1 MLRRLAAR
9 PGALPRDPST
19 VRGLADQALSRTAGA
34 PQTSGNSVRV
44 LRDAAEN
51 YPTWARAIID
61 ARETIH
67 IEMYIIHRDQVGRR
81 FVELLATR
89 ARAGVKVRL
98 VYDWWGCG
106 LGPLFGLF
114 RPLIQAG
121 GEVRAFNPPSIGS
134 ILGWV
139 RRNHRKVITVDGR
152 VTFISG
158 LCLGQMWEGRPDR
171 HQAPWRDTG
180 IEVIG
185 PAVAHAEAA
194 FAESWRLAGGEI
206 DPVTLPKVGRIP
218 ASGDVSLRIIPTEPF
233 TASML
238 QLDLLVAAM
247 ARRKLWI
254 TDAYFAGHGPYI
266 EALRRAAG
274 DGVDVR
280 LLLPQ
285 GSDLGWT
292 VPFSR
297 TLYRTL
303 IESGIRVFE
312 WKGPML
318 HAKTAVADDLWARV
332 GSTNLNL
339 LSWIGNWEMDVAI
352 EDATIAGRLAD
363 HFRQDL
369 TNATEVVL
377 DKPRPR
383 PPAPPRVRARRSAR
397 KAVRTVGGVGPSIT
411 AAVTGNRPLEDYEV
425 APLVGTG
432 LVLSGIAGAAIWRP
446 AIVAWPIAVLLG
458 WTGISF
464 VVEAAVRWWRR
475 RPRET
480 T

>member
-1 MLRRLAAR
+1 
-9 PGALPRDPST
+9 
-19 VRGLADQALSRTAGA
+19 
-34 PQTSGNSVRV
+34 
-44 LRDAAEN
+44 
-51 YPTWARAIID
+51 
-61 ARETIH
+61 
-67 IEMYIIHRDQVGRR
+67 
-81 FVELLATR
+81 
-89 ARAGVKVRL
+89 
-98 VYDWWGCG
+98 
-106 LGPLFGLF
+106 
-114 RPLIQAG
+114 
-121 GEVRAFNPPSIGS
+121 
-134 ILGWV
+134 
-139 RRNHRKVITVDGR
+139 
-152 VTFISG
+152 
-158 LCLGQMWEGRPDR
+158 
-171 HQAPWRDTG
+171 
-180 IEVIG
+180 
-185 PAVAHAEAA
+185 
-194 FAESWRLAGGEI
+194 
-206 DPVTLPKVGRIP
+206 VGRIP

-339 LSWIGNWEMDVAI
+339 ISWIGNWEMDVAI

-397 KAVRTVGGVGPSIT
+397 KAVRTVGGVGRSIT

-446 AIVAWPIAVLLG
+446 AIVAWPVAVILG